1 FLLLINNKMKLLK
14 NCLEYFKKS
23 KIIKII
29 IWIIAIV
36 LILFIGVV
44 IYRIPTVAE
53 QIKTKEIVADI
64 HNQKLKIEDVEG
76 KNLPPEPNEKLNDL
90 TLEGI
95 DVNQNGIRDDV
106 ELAIFKLYPDS
117 ARIRSGALQY
127 AKSLQM
133 YFRKD
138 ITNSETF
145 VAVMQKNSKGD
156 SCLAQTVPRVI
167 FPKNISYEKMD
178 KIAKP
183 SLILMKTRLK
193 EIEKLVFNTET
204 RKNKQEENYEKYM
217 TSYGE
222 KPGEDCD
229 IDPFI
234 LPN

>member
-1 FLLLINNKMKLLK
+1 MNFLK

-76 KNLPPEPNEKLNDL
+76 KNLPPESDEKLNDL

-145 VAVMQKNSKGD
+145 VAVMQEKGRGGLCFYLSLPSQDVKMAKNDQEMSKAFAV
-156 SCLAQTVPRVI
+156 L
-167 FPKNISYEKMD
+167 D
-178 KIAKP
+178 KQ
-183 SLILMKTRLK
+183 K
-193 EIEKLVFNTET
+193 ETIYNLVFNTEI
-204 RKNKQEENYEKYM
+204 RKNKKDENYEKYM
-217 TSYGE
+217 TTYGE
-222 KPGEDCD
+222 KSGHDCD
-229 IDPFI
+229 IDS
-234 LPN
+234 LTLSN